1 MREKRKRTTKK
12 KRKKTKIYLK
22 KQQLP
27 IMISM
32 RVLVA
37 FNKIF
42 KEKHSLKC
50 RKLKKLEVIVIQ

>member
-1 MREKRKRTTKK
+1 MKERREQQRKK
-12 KRKKTKIYLK
+12 KEKKKTKAYLK
-22 KQQLP
+22 EQQPP

-42 KEKHSLKC
+42 KEKCSLKC
-50 RKLKKLEVIVIQ
+50 RKL